1 MIPRKLFKDIELGSN
16 RMIITKMRNQ
26 LRQAGRQE
34 WLHKGHYQGV
44 VVVVK
49 LDIVLSSVVCN
60 TICFFPISSI
70 LVV

>member
-1 MIPRKLFKDIELGSN
+1 MMPRKLFRDVGLGSN

-34 WLHKGHYQGV
+34 GLPKCHYQGV
-44 VVVVK
+44 VDVVK
-49 LDIVLSSVVCN
+49 LDIVLSSVVCD
-60 TICFFPISSI
+60 TTYFFSISLR